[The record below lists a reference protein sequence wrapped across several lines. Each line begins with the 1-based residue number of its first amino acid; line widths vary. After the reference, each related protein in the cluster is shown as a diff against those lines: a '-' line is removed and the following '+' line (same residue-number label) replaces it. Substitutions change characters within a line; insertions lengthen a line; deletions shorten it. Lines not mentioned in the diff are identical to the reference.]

1 MIPRKEIVRLPWP
14 LYVALFAAFILG
26 ARLANAFSSVTSGK
40 RKLSSTQLHVDTN
53 KDTNAPSNNKAAIIF
68 LHGLGDS
75 PDGWSKLGEW
85 LPSYAPKLASLD
97 ITYVFPPA
105 HNLAITVNGGEKV
118 SFVCTASYS
127 LQSPANFGFIFQK
140 MPGWFDVFDWPIG
153 IDARDDA
160 KGLAMSVK
168 RVEEIVNELKEEE
181 GIDPSRV
188 ILGGFSQG
196 GAVALTAA
204 YNRRR
209 KGATPFAGCIV
220 MSGWLP
226 LKEYLDVSE
235 EIAKATPL
243 FWAHGQMD
251 DKILYE
257 QQVYGVDKLDSL
269 GVDVTAHSYPV
280 GHEST
285 SNWEEIQD
293 MAEFVETVLCQTEDE
308 DDQKYDYDS
317 IVLSPEEAEKNAL
330 LYYLCSLPIDESSG
344 VGAENAAYSNT
355 L

>member
-1 MIPRKEIVRLPWP
+1 MIHRKEIVRLPWP
-14 LYVALFAAFILG
+14 LFVVLFAALIQG
-26 ARLANAFSSVTSGK
+26 AHLANAFSSVTSGK
-40 RKLSSTQLHVDTN
+40 RKPSSTQLHVDTN
-53 KDTNAPSNNKAAIIF
+53 KGTNAPSNNKAAIIF

-105 HNLAITVNGGEKV
+105 HNLAITVNGGEK
-118 SFVCTASYS
+118 
-127 LQSPANFGFIFQK
+127 

-168 RVEEIVNELKEEE
+168 RVEEIVTELKEEE

-196 GAVALTAA
+196 GAVAVTAA

-293 MAEFVETVLCQTEDE
+293 MAEFVETVLCQSEDE
-308 DDQKYDYDS
+308 DDQKYVYDS
-317 IVLSPEEAEKNAL
+317 IDLSPEEAEKNAL
-330 LYYLCSLPIDESSG
+330 LYYLCSLPVDESAG
-344 VGAENAAYSNT
+344 VGAKNAAYTNT

>member
-1 MIPRKEIVRLPWP
+1 MLTANMIGTEKKFRMYVN
-14 LYVALFAAFILG
+14 VALLLWLLSG
-26 ARLANAFSSVTSGK
+26 VLLDLTNAFAVTSGNN
-40 RKLSSTQLHVDTN
+40 RSPSLPTTTTSSFSTHLHAGKSTANVSSN
-53 KDTNAPSNNKAAIIF
+53 NNKAAIIF

-85 LPSYAPKLASLD
+85 LPHYAPNLGNLD

-105 HNLAITVNGGEKV
+105 HNIAITVNGGEK
-118 SFVCTASYS
+118 
-127 LQSPANFGFIFQK
+127 
-140 MPGWFDVFDWPIG
+140 MPGWMDVFDWPIG
-153 IDARDDA
+153 IDAKDDP

-209 KGATPFAGCIV
+209 KGAIPFAGCVV

-226 LKEYLDVSE
+226 LKEYLEVSE
-235 EIAKATPL
+235 EVAKATPL
-243 FWAHGQMD
+243 FWAHGQLD

-285 SNWEEIQD
+285 SNWEEIED
-293 MAEFVETVLCQTEDE
+293 MAHFIESILCQTTDDGVE
-308 DDQKYDYDS
+308 DDDYLDS
-317 IVLSPEEAEKNAL
+317 LVISPEDAEKNTL
-330 LYYLCSLPIDESSG
+330 LYYLCSLPIDGSDSAVEASS
-344 VGAENAAYSNT
+344 ATYSNT

>member
-1 MIPRKEIVRLPWP
+1 MMPLHRSSASSALPRTSLARTEKLGLSWP
-14 LYVALFAAFILG
+14 LYVVLSLVVLMHG
-26 ARLANAFSSVTSGK
+26 PLLANAFSVTSGNPTTTTAS
-40 RKLSSTQLHVDTN
+40 SSTLLHAETKKGN
-53 KDTNAPSNNKAAIIF
+53 NASSNNKAAIIF

-85 LPSYAPKLASLD
+85 LPNYAPNLAHLD

-105 HNLAITVNGGEKV
+105 HNVAITVNGGE
-118 SFVCTASYS
+118 
-127 LQSPANFGFIFQK
+127 K

-181 GIDPSRV
+181 DIDPSRV

-204 YNRRR
+204 YNRRK
-209 KGATPFAGCIV
+209 KGATPFAGCVV

-243 FWAHGQMD
+243 FWAHGQQD

-257 QQVYGVDKLDSL
+257 QQVFGVDKLDSL

-285 SNWEEIQD
+285 STWEEIED
-293 MAEFVETVLCQTEDE
+293 MANFIEGVLCRTEDE
-308 DDQKYDYDS
+308 DEKYDYDS
-317 IVLSPEEAEKNAL
+317 MVLSPEDAEKNAL
-330 LYYLCSLPIDESSG
+330 LYYLCSLPIDDSFGG
-344 VGAENAAYSNT
+344 VGVDKTAAYSST

>member
-1 MIPRKEIVRLPWP
+1 MIHIFGLAWP
-14 LYVALFAAFILG
+14 HSVALLAVLIQG
-26 ARLANAFSSVTSGK
+26 ALFANAFSSTRTSGN
-40 RKLSSTQLHVDTN
+40 RKPSSTQLHVDKN
-53 KDTNAPSNNKAAIIF
+53 KDSKTTSNNKAAIIF

-85 LPSYAPKLASLD
+85 LPQYAPNLADLD

-105 HNLAITVNGGEKV
+105 HNVAITVNGGE
-118 SFVCTASYS
+118 
-127 LQSPANFGFIFQK
+127 K

-153 IDARDDA
+153 IDAKDDA
-160 KGLAMSVK
+160 RGLAMSVK

-196 GAVALTAA
+196 GAVAVTAA
-204 YNRRR
+204 YNRRK
-209 KGATPFAGCIV
+209 KGAIPFAGCIV

-243 FWAHGQMD
+243 FWSHGQMD

-257 QQVYGVDKLDSL
+257 QQVFGVDKLDSL

-293 MAEFVETVLCQTEDE
+293 MAEFVETVLCRTEDE
-308 DDQKYDYDS
+308 DGDGEKYDYDS
-317 IVLSPEEAEKNAL
+317 TVLSQEDAEKNAL
-330 LYYLCSLPIDESSG
+330 LYYLCSLPIDESAG
-344 VGAENAAYSNT
+344 VGAENNAYSST
-355 L
+355 R

>member
-1 MIPRKEIVRLPWP
+1 MLSADMIWIEKKFRMHGVLLLW
-14 LYVALFAAFILG
+14 LLSAVLLDVATAFA
-26 ARLANAFSSVTSGK
+26 VTSGN
-40 RKLSSTQLHVDTN
+40 RSPSLPPTTTTSSSSLSTHLHAGKSTETTN
-53 KDTNAPSNNKAAIIF
+53 NNKAAIIF

-85 LPSYAPKLASLD
+85 LPHYAPNLGNLD

-105 HNLAITVNGGEKV
+105 HNIAITVNGGEK
-118 SFVCTASYS
+118 
-127 LQSPANFGFIFQK
+127 
-140 MPGWFDVFDWPIG
+140 MPGWMDVFDWPIG
-153 IDARDDA
+153 IDAKDDP

-209 KGATPFAGCIV
+209 KGAIPFAGCVV

-226 LKEYLDVSE
+226 LKEYLEVSE
-235 EIAKATPL
+235 EVAKATPL
-243 FWAHGQMD
+243 FWAHGQLD

-285 SNWEEIQD
+285 SNWEEIED
-293 MAEFVETVLCQTEDE
+293 MAHFIESILLCQTTDNGDE
-308 DDQKYDYDS
+308 DDDYLES
-317 IVLSPEEAEKNAL
+317 LVISPEDAEKNAL
-330 LYYLCSLPIDESSG
+330 LYYLCSLPIDGSDSAGVEASS
-344 VGAENAAYSNT
+344 ASYSNT

>member
-1 MIPRKEIVRLPWP
+1 MLSANMIGTEKKFRMH
-14 LYVALFAAFILG
+14 VALLLWLLSG
-26 ARLANAFSSVTSGK
+26 VLLDLTNAFAVTSGNN
-40 RKLSSTQLHVDTN
+40 RSPSLSTTTSSSLSTHLHAGKSTANVSSN
-53 KDTNAPSNNKAAIIF
+53 NNNKAAIIF

-85 LPSYAPKLASLD
+85 LPHYAPNLGNLD

-105 HNLAITVNGGEKV
+105 HNIAITVNGGEK
-118 SFVCTASYS
+118 
-127 LQSPANFGFIFQK
+127 
-140 MPGWFDVFDWPIG
+140 MPGWMDVFDWPIG
-153 IDARDDA
+153 IDAKDDP

-209 KGATPFAGCIV
+209 KGAIPFAGCVV

-226 LKEYLDVSE
+226 LKEYLEVSE
-235 EIAKATPL
+235 EVATATPL
-243 FWAHGQMD
+243 FWAHGQLD

-285 SNWEEIQD
+285 SNWEEIED
-293 MAEFVETVLCQTEDE
+293 MAHFIESILCQTTGDGVE
-308 DDQKYDYDS
+308 DDDYLDS
-317 IVLSPEEAEKNAL
+317 LVISPEDAEKNTL
-330 LYYLCSLPIDESSG
+330 LYYLCSLPIDGSDSAGVAASS
-344 VGAENAAYSNT
+344 ATYSNT

>member
-1 MIPRKEIVRLPWP
+1 MIMIPHIEKFGLSWP
-14 LYVALFAAFILG
+14 LFVAALVVLMHGALF
-26 ARLANAFSSVTSGK
+26 ANAFSVTSGN
-40 RKLSSTQLHVDTN
+40 RRPLLQTTTSSTQLHAESN
-53 KDTNAPSNNKAAIIF
+53 KDKAASNDKAAIIF

-85 LPSYAPKLASLD
+85 LPNYAPNLAKLD

-105 HNLAITVNGGEKV
+105 HNVAITVNGGE
-118 SFVCTASYS
+118 
-127 LQSPANFGFIFQK
+127 K

-160 KGLAMSVK
+160 RGLAMSVK
-168 RVEEIVNELKEEE
+168 RIEEIVNELKEEE

-209 KGATPFAGCIV
+209 KGAIPYAGCVV

-243 FWAHGQMD
+243 FWAHGQLD

-257 QQVYGVDKLDSL
+257 QQVFGVDKLDSL

-285 SNWEEIQD
+285 STWEEIED
-293 MAEFVETVLCQTEDE
+293 MANFIESVLCKTEDDE
-308 DDQKYDYDS
+308 DEQYDYES
-317 IVLSPEEAEKNAL
+317 MVITPEDAEKNAL

-344 VGAENAAYSNT
+344 VGVKNAAYSNT